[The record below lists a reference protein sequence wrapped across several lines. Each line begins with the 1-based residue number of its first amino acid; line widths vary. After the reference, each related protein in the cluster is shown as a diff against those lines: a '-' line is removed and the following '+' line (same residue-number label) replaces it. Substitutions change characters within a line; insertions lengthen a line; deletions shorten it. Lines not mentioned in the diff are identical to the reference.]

1 VTPKAVKVLIADDHR
16 LMLAGVR
23 RALNVS
29 EGIEIVDEVSS
40 GTQVL
45 PAVSRTSPDVLLLDI
60 RMPGMSGLECLE
72 RVRARYPDVRV
83 IMLSAHGDAEH
94 VATAR
99 AKGASA
105 YVVKSVDPVD
115 LPAVIRSVVDG
126 AEFAEYG
133 RKAIAEEGN
142 TAGLSARELT
152 ILEAL
157 GRGLSNLEI
166 AKELWVS
173 EQTVKFH
180 LRNIYR
186 KLDIASRT
194 EAVRYAY
201 QHGLVTS
208 QR

>member
-1 VTPKAVKVLIADDHR
+1 MTPVKVLIADDHR

-23 RALNVS
+23 RALA
-29 EGIEIVDEVSS
+29 GADDIEIVEEVSS

-45 PAVSRTSPDVLLLDI
+45 PAVARTEPDVVLLDI
-60 RMPGMSGLECLE
+60 RMPGINGLECLE
-72 RVRARYPDVRV
+72 RVRSRYPDVRV
-83 IMLSAHGDAEH
+83 IMLSAHSDEEH
-94 VATAR
+94 VESAR

-115 LPAVIRSVVDG
+115 LPAVIRSVIEG
-126 AEFAEYG
+126 AAFAEYG
-133 RKAIAEEGN
+133 RKAVPADASN

-208 QR
+208 ER

>member
-1 VTPKAVKVLIADDHR
+1 MTPVKVLIADDHR

-23 RALNVS
+23 RALAS
-29 EGIEIVDEVSS
+29 ADDIEIVEEVSS

-45 PAVSRTSPDVLLLDI
+45 PAVARTEPDVVLLDI
-60 RMPGMSGLECLE
+60 RMPGMNGLECLE
-72 RVRARYPDVRV
+72 RVRSRYPEVRV
-83 IMLSAHGDAEH
+83 IMLSAHGDEEH
-94 VATAR
+94 VETAR

-105 YVVKSVDPVD
+105 YIVKSVDPVD
-115 LPAVIRSVVDG
+115 LPAVIRSVIEG

-133 RKAIAEEGN
+133 RKAAPADASN

-208 QR
+208 ER

>member
-1 VTPKAVKVLIADDHR
+1 MTPVKVLIADDHR

-23 RALNVS
+23 RALS
-29 EGIEIVDEVSS
+29 GTDDIEIVDEVSS

-45 PAVSRTSPDVLLLDI
+45 PAVARTSPDVVLLDI

-72 RVRARYPDVRV
+72 RVRSRYPAVRV
-83 IMLSAHGDAEH
+83 IMLSAHGDEEH
-94 VATAR
+94 VESAR
-99 AKGASA
+99 SKGASA

-115 LPAVIRSVVDG
+115 LPAVIRSVIGG

-133 RKAIAEEGN
+133 RKAAPVDATN
-142 TAGLSARELT
+142 TGGLSARELT

-208 QR
+208 ER

>member
-1 VTPKAVKVLIADDHR
+1 MTAVKVLVADDHR

-23 RALNVS
+23 RALDGAD
-29 EGIEIVDEVSS
+29 GIEIVAEVSS

-45 PAVSRTSPDVLLLDI
+45 PAVARTGPDVLLLDI
-60 RMPGMSGLECLE
+60 RMPGMNGLECLE
-72 RVRARYPDVRV
+72 RVRSRYPDVRV
-83 IMLSAHGDAEH
+83 IMLSAYGDAEH
-94 VATAR
+94 VEAAR
-99 AKGASA
+99 AKGANA

-126 AEFAEYG
+126 ADFAEYG
-133 RKAIAEEGN
+133 RQVPAAKGENA
-142 TAGLSARELT
+142 AGLSAREVT
-152 ILEAL
+152 ILQAL

-208 QR
+208 DR